1 MDRIA
6 RREGLGQ
13 DIQHGINLAGHLGK
27 DGKGPLRQY
36 RREGQSGQ
44 VGLTG
49 QPQQVSLSRTEMT
62 GQDLTAM
69 TELWIRLPG
78 KAAGSG
84 QLGQDNR
91 VRTVGPGQPR
101 RTALTG

>member
-6 RREGLGQ
+6 RRKGLGQ
-13 DIQHGINLAGHLGK
+13 DIQHVINLAGHLGK

-62 GQDLTAM
+62 GQ
-69 TELWIRLPG
+69 PG
-78 KAAGSG
+78 HDGNDRTVDKVAGQQLDQDSWDRITGTGQSG
-84 QLGQDNR
+84 LDNR
-91 VRTVGPGQPR
+91 GGQP
-101 RTALTG
+101 